1 MVKDCAYPNQPDS
14 IISLEAL
21 DAVVNKKH
29 KKDEGKGYRAFLNTL
44 MLFNLMKYLETE
56 GKYSLHMLFLD
67 SPILSLK
74 DKKDEN
80 GYAVAE
86 EERATPQMRES
97 LFTYM
102 IENCGENQVIIAENE
117 LPENVDYSKV
127 NLIEFTRDENNG
139 RYGFFKDYKKS

>member
-1 MVKDCAYPNQPDS
+1 
-14 IISLEAL
+14 
-21 DAVVNKKH
+21 
-29 KKDEGKGYRAFLNTL
+29 
-44 MLFNLMKYLETE
+44 
-56 GKYSLHMLFLD
+56 MLFLD

-80 GYAVAE
+80 EYAVAE

-139 RYGFFKDYKKS
+139 RYGFFKDYKKA